1 MQPLNPQTIVFPVVG
16 IPYRCNTNI
25 SQLVGVRLSS
35 YNEDFPF
42 QQDENMDEADQNHE
56 EIEFDKSTG
65 KYTLSTYVLRK
76 FYGNLIGKGREI
88 QREIEINSKTS
99 ITIPHKQSSSE
110 IISIRGNS
118 KASVIMGHNLI
129 SAKIDLAKQ
138 NLPFSHF
145 FNIPLA
151 FCESFVERMNGI
163 IDHIFEKYGTSRG
176 LDRSIVMDPQRM
188 HLTLLCIKLFSSDDE
203 I

>member
-1 MQPLNPQTIVFPVVG
+1 MQPPNPQTVVFPVAG

-25 SQLVGVRLSS
+25 SQLAGVHLSS

-42 QQDENMDEADQNHE
+42 QQDENLEFEEEQHHE

-65 KYTLSTYVLRK
+65 KYTLSTYVPRK

-88 QREIEINSKTS
+88 QREIEINSKTY

-110 IISIRGNS
+110 IISIRGDS
-118 KASVIMGHNLI
+118 KASVIMGHKLI

-138 NLPFSHF
+138 NLPVSHF

-163 IDHIFEKYGTSRG
+163 IDSIFEKFGSSRG
-176 LDRSIVMDPQRM
+176 
-188 HLTLLCIKLFSSDDE
+188 
-203 I
+203 